1 MTTTSTRGRSKASP
15 QTTVAKEAVVKKAPE
30 VQPKKE
36 ILSYDFKQ
44 PTKIPKIYKLN
55 KNGGITF
62 MLNQAGV
69 TVYDEG
75 KNQVREIRYCP
86 KEPSVF
92 VDEQSANAKKE
103 AIIFRDGEL
112 YVPVEKPNL
121 MKFLD
126 IHPGNVANKG
136 NIFGVVDNSKNA
148 EKELDIEFMLFD
160 AVALVRDKP
169 IDELI
174 PVCVF
179 YGVNVDRPVSDIKYD
194 LLKIAKKKPSD
205 FIKSFDDPVVKT
217 KALIKKASDYQVIKL
232 DQRGC
237 YWFDSG
243 SMIVS
248 VPAGKDPEDVM
259 TRFCL
264 TESGA
269 SVLSSIEDHLQN
281 T

>member
-1 MTTTSTRGRSKASP
+1 MTSTSTIGRAKASP
-15 QTTVAKEAVVKKAPE
+15 QKAAVKEPATQTTTKVE
-30 VQPKKE
+30 QKKE
-36 ILSYDFKQ
+36 ILSYNFKQ
-44 PTKIPKIYKLN
+44 PNRIPKVYQLK
-55 KNGGITF
+55 KKGGITF
-62 MLNQAGV
+62 MLNQSGV
-69 TVYDEG
+69 TVYDEE

-92 VDEQSANAKKE
+92 VDEQSPNAKKE

-136 NIFGVVDNSKNA
+136 NIFSVLDNSKNA
-148 EKELDIEFMLFD
+148 EKELDSEFLLFD

-194 LLKIAKKKPSD
+194 LLKIAKKKPSE

-217 KALIKKASDYQVIKL
+217 KALIKKAADYQVIKMN
-232 DQRGC
+232 QRGC